1 MLPGLY
7 LLLTL
12 LFAAVLLALL
22 WRPGAARGLTV
33 WGLAAL
39 LPLLA
44 AVAGALTGQARSARV
59 LAGYTPHPVTVTV
72 MSGTVARTLT
82 LDAQDAACLERAVRL
97 HTRSELLTDQAPV
110 PLVGDIRVLGD
121 LPPQPVVEALGI
133 RGTLACPHLH
143 TLKDAEDQAP

>member
-7 LLLTL
+7 LLFTL
-12 LFAAVLLALL
+12 VFAAVLLALL
-22 WRPGAARGLTV
+22 WRPGAARAMTV

-72 MSGTVARTLT
+72 LSGTVARTLT

-110 PLVGDIRVLGD
+110 PLVGDTRVEGD
-121 LPPQPVVEALGI
+121 LPPQSVVEALGI
-133 RGTLACPHLH
+133 RGILACPQLR
-143 TLKDAEDQAP
+143 TLGDEDDPGR